1 MSYAIRSFVVVAVAG
16 LILAPATA
24 RAEGYFSPFVG
35 VNAANQPVEGRT
47 NFGFSAGGMGGGVI
61 GGEFDFG
68 YAPDVF
74 DESFDNHALTAMGNL
89 IVGIPV
95 GGTLGPGVRPYLT
108 GGLGLIHTAADNVF
122 GDNESTNDLGFNV
135 GAGLMGFFSDHFGL
149 RGDARYFRNVTS
161 DLRDSDLDPEFRV
174 GNLDFWRASVGIVIR

>member
-1 MSYAIRSFVVVAVAG
+1 MKYTIRAVVVAAAALLVW
-16 LILAPATA
+16 APAA
-24 RAEGYFSPFVG
+24 ASAEGFFSPFIG
-35 VNAANQPVEGRT
+35 VNAANQPVEGDT
-47 NFGFSAGGMGGGVI
+47 NFGFSAGYMGAGVI

-74 DESFDNHALTAMGNL
+74 GESVSNYALTTMGNL

-95 GGTLGPGVRPYLT
+95 GGTAGPGVRPYLT
-108 GGLGLIHTAADNVF
+108 GGLGLIHTGADSAF
-122 GDNESTNDLGFNV
+122 GDQTTNDLGFNL

-161 DLRDSDLDPEFRV
+161 DLRDSDLDPEFRL
-174 GNLDFWRASVGIVIR
+174 GNLDFWRASIGIVIR